1 MLTRVEARPGW
12 VDAPGELAEEIRRA
26 FEAGACAVSV
36 PRLGLA
42 PADLEKRRA
51 ALRDLAQLV
60 GAGAAETVEVRDVGN
75 QAVGTVPAKP
85 AENTV
90 PAKPAES
97 AAGGD
102 GPDLEAE
109 HHTDSALVPMPER
122 YFMLYAVRA
131 PRCGG
136 GERFLRDGRVLRDRL
151 AALPGGPAAVRALTD
166 TPLPMRVP
174 KSMRGPGHTDA
185 KGYYLAP
192 VLGERPLWRW
202 RRDKIEAGLAARP
215 EHENA
220 EVRTAI
226 DMVAG
231 LLADSSDDIRLPI
244 PDDAMLLVDNHL
256 TLHGRTAFTD
266 TERLLLRARFGS

>member
-12 VDAPGELAEEIRRA
+12 LDAPGELAEEIRRA

-42 PADLEKRRA
+42 DADLEKRRA

-60 GAGAAETVEVRDVGN
+60 GAGPSEAVEVKDVGN

-85 AENTV
+85 AEG
-90 PAKPAES
+90 AAPAEG
-97 AAGGD
+97 ATGGD

-220 EVRTAI
+220 EVRAAI

-244 PDDAMLLVDNHL
+244 PDDAMLLVDNHV